1 MSRQATDDGRS
12 AGQARRREI
21 VSTPSKGG
29 SEFEVVPPVTT
40 RIILALAFPA
50 AASALLNNAFR
61 VIDQVAA
68 GGISTPA
75 QAAIGSCTFVFIA
88 AYGVHM
94 FVSAGV
100 GALAARAEGARDR
113 DLSRQVLGA
122 SLVGSAGTW
131 AVCALVL
138 GFGAHPLAHFLGLRG
153 EALAGATVFMQVI
166 GVAGLPLAL
175 SPTFDALFV
184 ARGQT
189 GRMMALQVSAA
200 VLNVLLNPIFIHDL
214 GLGVA
219 GAAWA
224 TIVARVPAVTIA
236 AFLLFRPHGAT
247 FASREL
253 YERIARIGWPMM
265 VNTLVYSGVYFL
277 LLRTTVAPL
286 GEVTLAALG
295 IGFSA
300 LEGITY
306 PLFLGLSLAV
316 SSLVGRHLGAKNPG
330 EAARALRIAFPLTTG
345 LGILSGL
352 AFWFAPVFICRPFTS
367 DPQVLAAAVGYARAL
382 AWSQPSVAW
391 EALAEGVL
399 MGAGASRP
407 VFWLSAPVNA
417 LRIPLGYLLAFPL
430 GFGADG
436 VWWAL
441 NLTSF
446 LKSGLK
452 GVAAARGN
460 WAQLRI

>member
-1 MSRQATDDGRS
+1 MSVPKTH
-12 AGQARRREI
+12 
-21 VSTPSKGG
+21 P
-29 SEFEVVPPVTT
+29 FEAVPPVST

-68 GGISTPA
+68 GGISTAA

-94 FVSAGV
+94 LVAAGA
-100 GALAARAEGARDR
+100 GALAARAEGARDPALAR
-113 DLSRQVLGA
+113 EVLGA
-122 SLVGSAGTW
+122 ALIGSLGTW
-131 AVCALVL
+131 AICAIFL
-138 GFGAHPLAHFLGLRG
+138 GLGAYPLASFLGLRG
-153 EALAGATVFMQVI
+153 EALDSAAVFMQVI

-189 GRMMALQVSAA
+189 ARMMALQVTAA
-200 VLNVLLNPIFIHDL
+200 VLNGLLNPIFIHDL

-224 TIVARVPAVTIA
+224 TVVARIPAVTVA
-236 AFLLFRPHGAT
+236 AIWLFRPHGAT
-247 FASREL
+247 LPSRNL
-253 YERIARIGWPMM
+253 YLRMGRIGWPIM

-316 SSLVGRHLGAKNPG
+316 SSLVGRHLGAGNPA

-345 LGILSGL
+345 LGIASGL
-352 AFWFAPVFICRPFTS
+352 IFWFAPVFICRPFTQ
-367 DPQVLAAAVGYARAL
+367 DPAVLAAAVSYSRAL

-407 VFWLSAPVNA
+407 VFWLSAPINA

-441 NLTSF
+441 NVTSF

-452 GVAAARGN
+452 GWVAARGN

>member
-1 MSRQATDDGRS
+1 M
-12 AGQARRREI
+12 
-21 VSTPSKGG
+21 
-29 SEFEVVPPVTT
+29 
-40 RIILALAFPA
+40 LALAFPA

-94 FVSAGV
+94 LVAAGV
-100 GALAARAEGARDR
+100 GALAARAEGAKDKT
-113 DLSRQVLGA
+113 LAGEVLGA
-122 SLVGSAGTW
+122 ALIGSFATW
-131 AVCALVL
+131 AACALIL
-138 GFGAHPLAHFLGLRG
+138 GFGAEQLAAFLGLQG
-153 EALAGATVFMQVI
+153 ETAHSASVFMQVI

-175 SPTFDALFV
+175 SPTLDAVFV
-184 ARGQT
+184 ARGKT
-189 GRMMALQVSAA
+189 AAMMVLQISAA
-200 VLNVLLNPIFIHDL
+200 VLNVVLNPIFIHDFQ
-214 GLGVA
+214 LGVA

-224 TIVARVPAVTIA
+224 TVLARVPAVSIA
-236 AFLLFRPHGAT
+236 IVLLIRPSGIARPSP
-247 FASREL
+247 AL
-253 YERIARIGWPMM
+253 YQRIGRIGWPIM
-265 VNTLVYSGVYFL
+265 VNTLAYSIVYFF
-277 LLRTTVAPL
+277 LLRTAVAPL

-316 SSLVGRHLGAKNPG
+316 SSLVGRHLGAGNPA

-345 LGILSGL
+345 LGVVSGL
-352 AFWFAPVFICRPFTS
+352 IFWFAPGAICGPFTS

-382 AWSQPSVAW
+382 SWSQPSVAW

-417 LRIPLGYLLAFPL
+417 LRIPLAYLLAFPL
-430 GFGADG
+430 GMAADG

-446 LKSGLK
+446 LKSALK
-452 GVAAARGN
+452 GYAAARGD
-460 WAQLRI
+460 WAKLAI